1 MVLLLLIDK
10 LKVFMSNVQLLQK
23 CSVVPPLGNS
33 DHRGIHFKFN
43 GKQSQTIWMSQL
55 KELYGDMHMLTGKKG
70 CEQINATDWN
80 SLLADDVNKS
90 WFNNCHH

>member
-1 MVLLLLIDK
+1 M
-10 LKVFMSNVQLLQK
+10 FSYCRNVQ
-23 CSVVPPLGNS
+23 SFHPLETQTTC
-33 DHRGIHFKFN
+33 RGIHFKFN
-43 GKQSQTIWMSQL
+43 GKQNQTIWMSQL
-55 KELYGDMHMLTGKKG
+55 KELYGDMHMLTGKKA